1 MNAKAAIRSEYARLE
16 APSYA
21 LGKRARRGTLQKA
34 ASIVTAG
41 STQAQS
47 RVLQK
52 SVPKKAA
59 KTRMKTL
66 PRAVAAKAVA
76 LKPSAKATPK
86 HDATK
91 AITSKAGA
99 YNAAKSTARSR
110 DVASMPV
117 TNPYEESESDCKPA
131 AIPSKKVSKPDS
143 KPAAIN
149 RKKASKPDSKS
160 AATSSKLVSKPESQQ
175 VAVPI
180 IKKRSK
186 ATWPPSSSISKKSR
200 VSSKENDVISLTDDD
215 SSESK
220 ATASKND
227 LLHCVNPERPS
238 VVNFDKSNQNV
249 IKLELILSH
258 HGIRSKQFDLAGIL
272 ASRRAI
278 TTQRLS
284 SQGSFKAVTN
294 TANISSLLYQA
305 DAAYHQFRQECL
317 QYAEQVLS
325 PSSNEDL
332 TKNNSKSPLTEN
344 KGVEE
349 SAKWMHSFQDPTFG
363 VSNRFDSKRIVD
375 VQVLPEP
382 PLTNINNEGRKNIEQ
397 ETLISSKEKNIVKAK
412 EAVVPTPPALLNNI
426 SSPVKN
432 PVHLRFDRSTKNYDS
447 NTNDSV
453 LESAAQ
459 SEKNA
464 RKENSGNTTVVF
476 VHRPAPPVM
485 DPALKPVALTK
496 HTTKANRQGKDE
508 EDIPIASEDASDAGP
523 SLEFLKSVEKSNM
536 KLLGINCKDHKQ
548 VEKGPHL
555 TLQRDRNTDETLGE
569 TWSIIKLPHSI
580 SLQQDHVQPGLKPV
594 PPTKHITRVIQHTT
608 RMIPQGN
615 DDEDSS
621 ILSEDVPSL
630 EFLKSVQKSSVKEV
644 PAVDKKDDEVTKGR
658 LRLILQK
665 KDHIKPVP
673 KPVPPTEHTSKL
685 NSQSQDE
692 DSSNVSEDCPSLEF
706 LKSVEKSVKKS
717 NLLSHLSLQRMKLML
732 LEKKKVIRCPKKAF
746 KNILFSRRMFPSQEK
761 FSSMSLPM
769 ARIFYVLHLQPHPP
783 LKPRLLLCPQ
793 LVVKPLLVVK
803 NRIPS

>member
-1 MNAKAAIRSEYARLE
+1 
-16 APSYA
+16 
-21 LGKRARRGTLQKA
+21 
-34 ASIVTAG
+34 
-41 STQAQS
+41 
-47 RVLQK
+47 
-52 SVPKKAA
+52 
-59 KTRMKTL
+59 MK
-66 PRAVAAKAVA
+66 
-76 LKPSAKATPK
+76 
-86 HDATK
+86 
-91 AITSKAGA
+91 
-99 YNAAKSTARSR
+99 
-110 DVASMPV
+110 
-117 TNPYEESESDCKPA
+117 
-131 AIPSKKVSKPDS
+131 
-143 KPAAIN
+143 
-149 RKKASKPDSKS
+149 
-160 AATSSKLVSKPESQQ
+160 
-175 VAVPI
+175 
-180 IKKRSK
+180 
-186 ATWPPSSSISKKSR
+186 
-200 VSSKENDVISLTDDD
+200 
-215 SSESK
+215 
-220 ATASKND
+220 
-227 LLHCVNPERPS
+227 
-238 VVNFDKSNQNV
+238 
-249 IKLELILSH
+249 
-258 HGIRSKQFDLAGIL
+258 
-272 ASRRAI
+272 
-278 TTQRLS
+278 
-284 SQGSFKAVTN
+284 
-294 TANISSLLYQA
+294 
-305 DAAYHQFRQECL
+305 
-317 QYAEQVLS
+317 
-325 PSSNEDL
+325 
-332 TKNNSKSPLTEN
+332 
-344 KGVEE
+344 E

-476 VHRPAPPVM
+476 VHRPAPPVL

-508 EDIPIASEDASDAGP
+508 EDISIASEDASDAGP

-608 RMIPQGN
+608 RVIPQGK

-658 LRLILQK
+658 LLILQK
-665 KDHIKPVP
+665 DHVKPVP

-692 DSSNVSEDCPSLEF
+692 YSSNVSEDGPSLEF
-706 LKSVEKSVKKS
+706 QKSVKKIQPTVPPFFAK
-717 NLLSHLSLQRMKLML
+717 NEVNVAQK
-732 LEKKKVIRCPKKAF
+732 EKGNTIPKKAF
-746 KNILFSRRMFPSQEK
+746 KNILFSLRMFPSQEK